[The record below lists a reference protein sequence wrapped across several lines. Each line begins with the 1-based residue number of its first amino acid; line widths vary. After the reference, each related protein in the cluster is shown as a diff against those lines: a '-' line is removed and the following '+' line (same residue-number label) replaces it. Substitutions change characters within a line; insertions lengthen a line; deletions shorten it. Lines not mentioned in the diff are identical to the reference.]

1 MRKPATFSVLIR
13 FLIFILLFLH
23 IYEIV
28 HLVRNAVKRI
38 VVSPWTKLRDLTV
51 STGLNKLNCSMG
63 SKLEDIARLAGVNPS
78 TVSRTINK
86 PEKVKLKT
94 RQKIEAIIDE
104 MGYKP
109 NFFARGLMKGQ
120 TDSVGIL
127 TSLYANP
134 YFIEII
140 ETIEHLLAPDGT
152 YLYLCNCE
160 ASIDLEKKYLDE
172 LLRRNIDAL
181 FVIESPSLNTADNLY
196 TKNRFDCPVILINQH
211 VKPYGD
217 NYVVRCDQSPGI
229 AEVFDEVKRRRLY
242 PFILFI
248 PAERSYSYILKKRLF
263 ETWRRKNHLDEKQ
276 ARCVM
281 LENLLEPNNEKSV
294 WNSHEAA
301 KDLFTQFR
309 PRSILAGNDLMALGV
324 LAAAHDAGISVPK
337 DLAIVGVDNTFF
349 SRISMPTLSTIDLR
363 MAEIGTMAAELY
375 QGVKKEPSAAHEQTL
390 IIPSLFRRRGTS

>member
-1 MRKPATFSVLIR
+1 
-13 FLIFILLFLH
+13 
-23 IYEIV
+23 
-28 HLVRNAVKRI
+28 
-38 VVSPWTKLRDLTV
+38 
-51 STGLNKLNCSMG
+51 MG

-140 ETIEHLLAPDGT
+140 QTIEHLLSPDGT

-160 ASIDLEKKYLDE
+160 ASVDLEKKYLDE

-181 FVIESPSLNTADNLY
+181 FVIESPSLNTADTLY
-196 TKNRFDCPVILINQH
+196 TKSRFNCPVFLINQH

-229 AEVFDEVKRRRLY
+229 MEVFEEVRRRELY
-242 PFILFI
+242 PFILLL
-248 PAERSYSYILKKRLF
+248 PMERSYSYILKKRLF
-263 ETWRRKNHLDEKQ
+263 DNWRRKNQLDERQ
-276 ARCVM
+276 ARCIR
-281 LENLLEPNNEKSV
+281 LENLLDPNNEKSV
-294 WNSHEAA
+294 WNSYQAT
-301 KDLFTQFR
+301 KDLFARFR
-309 PRSILAGNDLMALGV
+309 PRSILAGNDLMALGA
-324 LAAAHDAGISVPK
+324 LAAAGDAGISVP
-337 DLAIVGVDNTFF
+337 DELSIAGVDNSFF
-349 SRISMPTLSTIDLR
+349 SRISMPALSTIDLR
-363 MAEIGTMAAELY
+363 MAEIGARAAELY
-375 QGVKKEPSAAHEQTL
+375 QIVKKDPQAAGGRALT
-390 IIPSLFRRRGTS
+390 IPSVFCRRKTF